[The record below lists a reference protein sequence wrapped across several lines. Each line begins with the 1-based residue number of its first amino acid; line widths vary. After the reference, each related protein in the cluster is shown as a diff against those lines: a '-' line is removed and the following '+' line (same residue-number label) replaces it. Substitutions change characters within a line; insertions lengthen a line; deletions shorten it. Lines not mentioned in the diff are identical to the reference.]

1 MNLPSRQI
9 DYPELASSQPI
20 RPPPAAAS
28 PALERQASRPWLNQQ
43 RPSFSLIPAIGPPR
57 ISSQYPV
64 VFWGD
69 DKVGVSGLKNLG
81 NTCYANAPLQCLS
94 ATIPFAQFFK
104 GEWDA
109 RVKLFMLI
117 ATRDRHPMEER
128 YQHAQHD
135 GQQGCALCGVCGARA
150 PDVVK

>member
-57 ISSQYPV
+57 INSQYPV

-109 RVKLFMLI
+109 TSDVVY
-117 ATRDRHPMEER
+117 AYRHP
-128 YQHAQHD
+128 
-135 GQQGCALCGVCGARA
+135 
-150 PDVVK
+150 